1 MVLLSALLVPLG
13 ASAARSVAE
22 SETETAPKP
31 RQAAN
36 TTESETQSFDAV
48 SVSASALPTTAAA
61 ASQHV
66 TLLDHEDLAA
76 MRGLSLGEILS
87 RQAGVV
93 VDRGPASGGFG
104 ALYLR
109 GADPSHVVVLIDHVR
124 QNDPLSSR
132 GSAVD
137 LNALSV
143 DDIER
148 IEIVRGNAAVANA
161 EAMAGLIHIFT
172 RRSGRDGDVGAAY
185 GGKGLRSGRAA
196 WSGEHVR
203 FSVSHR
209 EQGARD
215 AGFGRVRAFNASGV
229 WAAGDAFEFDIAA
242 RIAQNLGLGFPDD
255 SGGERHAVLRTLESR
270 RAVHAQVFANAR
282 VRTPRGEWR
291 LQAGGIEREG
301 DESSPGVM
309 PGVRD
314 PFGLP
319 PIDTRSDY
327 RRREAQ
333 ALWSMS
339 AGDALFTLGMQHQHE
354 HGVLDSRIDF
364 GGFVLPA
371 RFDLRRST
379 DSALAEARWRARD
392 WVVQGGLRH
401 ERTDHGEPGTHPM
414 LSLHYAPE
422 RASGQWG
429 LSIAR
434 SAKAPSFYA
443 LGHPLVGNARLRPE
457 RALHRELHYASAA
470 DAAWSVRIGVFS
482 ARYRDLVDLDA
493 GPPPR
498 LVNRSRIAADGVEW
512 RGSHDF
518 DRYGEWSLE
527 GSWLRL
533 RTPDGA
539 PLRHRPRL
547 QWAAHWRMPLRDARE
562 VSMSVQHIGRRFD
575 SSIPTGGRWLASATT
590 LDLALRQEWGPATIT
605 LALDDVF
612 DRRHVVGRR
621 ENHAFGVH
629 EHQAAL
635 VPHALATEGVVGE
648 VHDLLWRTA
657 ALHRCDRF
665 GEQRGSALEVA
676 DRIPCRRNGV
686 E

>member
-1 MVLLSALLVPLG
+1 MRGFAVARAQHRDGADRSTAVGDGAGGRTDAHADRRATDRLAGRHLRGLALWWVLLIPLG
-13 ASAARSVAE
+13 VFAADS
-22 SETETAPKP
+22 TEP
-31 RQAAN
+31 RQAAA
-36 TTESETQSFDAV
+36 TAESEAQTFDAV

-66 TLLDHEDLAA
+66 TLLDREDLAA
-76 MRGLSLGEILS
+76 MRGLSLSEILS

-161 EAMAGLIHIFT
+161 EAMAGVIHLFT
-172 RRSGRDGDVGAAY
+172 RRRGRDGAVGAAY
-185 GGKGLRSGRAA
+185 GSEGLRSGRAA
-196 WSGEHVR
+196 WSGEHLR
-203 FSVSHR
+203 LSASHR
-209 EQGARD
+209 EQGERD
-215 AGFGRVRAFNASGV
+215 SGFGRIRAFNASGV
-229 WAAGDAFEFDIAA
+229 WAVGDAFEFDIAA
-242 RIAQNLGLGFPDD
+242 RVSQSLGLGFPDD
-255 SGGERHAVLRTLESR
+255 SGGEQHAALRTLESR
-270 RAVHAQVFANAR
+270 RGESVQLFATAR
-282 VRTPRGEWR
+282 MRMPRGELR
-291 LQAGGIEREG
+291 LQAGGIERES

-309 PGVRD
+309 PGLRD

-339 AGDALFTLGMQHQHE
+339 AGDTEFTLGVQHQRE
-354 HGVLDSRIDF
+354 HGVLDSRIDL

-371 RFDLRRST
+371 RFDLHRGT
-379 DSALAEARWRARD
+379 DSMLAEARWRSRD
-392 WVVQGGLRH
+392 WIVQGGLRH
-401 ERTDHGEPGTHPM
+401 ERSDRGEAGTHPM
-414 LSLHYAPE
+414 LSLHYAP
-422 RASGQWG
+422 AHGHGQWG

-443 LGHPLVGNARLRPE
+443 LGHPLVGNAQLRPE
-457 RALHRELHYASAA
+457 RAVHRELHYASAA
-470 DAAWSVRIGVFS
+470 EAAWPVRIGLFS

-512 RGSHDF
+512 RGSHNF
-518 DRYGEWSLE
+518 DGYGEWSLE
-527 GSWLRL
+527 GSWLRV
-533 RTPDGA
+533 RTPGNV

-547 QWAAHWRMPLRDARE
+547 QWAARWRLPLNDARE

-575 SSIPTGGRWLASATT
+575 SSIPTGDCWLAPTTT
-590 LDLALRQEWGPATIT
+590 LDLALRQTWGPAVLT

-612 DRRHVVGRR
+612 DRRREDIIGDVAPGRR
-621 ENHAFGVH
+621 WR
-629 EHQAAL
+629 
-635 VPHALATEGVVGE
+635 LAVQ
-648 VHDLLWRTA
+648 WRM
-657 ALHRCDRF
+657 H
-665 GEQRGSALEVA
+665 
-676 DRIPCRRNGV
+676 
-686 E
+686 